1 MAARLGDFF
10 AVSLPQSK
18 GCKLRHTM
26 KSPKKFQN
34 TVDFQDTRR
43 NVTTPNQAEQLTA
56 SGIKTLKSSS
66 TCATVCDSKCY
77 KRQRLLGCV
86 YSCSCCAY
94 TYRHYLLGGQR
105 GPGPFNLWIIMKT
118 SAFSSNDNQGLCQ
131 LFLTVSWDLCA

>member
-1 MAARLGDFF
+1 M
-10 AVSLPQSK
+10 
-18 GCKLRHTM
+18 
-26 KSPKKFQN
+26 
-34 TVDFQDTRR
+34 DFQDTRR

-94 TYRHYLLGGQR
+94 TYRHYLSGGNWAR
-105 GPGPFNLWIIMKT
+105 ALAIFG
-118 SAFSSNDNQGLCQ
+118 S
-131 LFLTVSWDLCA
+131 